1 MSTDKKRTYLIV
13 GGTVLVA
20 SVGGLLYVW
29 NKKQHEKLESSHA
42 NLDRNTVI
50 AILKEL
56 RKEMYSV
63 FTNFSMVSM
72 QIK

>member
-1 MSTDKKRTYLIV
+1 MPIQSRNDNH
-13 GGTVLVA
+13 GGDIDLA
-20 SVGGLLYVW
+20 
-29 NKKQHEKLESSHA
+29 
-42 NLDRNTVI
+42 TVI

-72 QIK
+72 QVKQQTMGRARPEEVKIMLLE